1 MFSKI
6 ILHWYR
12 ENKRN
17 FPWRQTIDPYTVWV
31 SEVILQQT
39 RALQGLPYFEDFISN
54 FPTLEVL
61 AGSSEESVL
70 KVWQGLGYY
79 NRARNLHQ
87 TSKFIANQLKGKF
100 PSTYDDLIGLKGIG
114 DYTACAILSICF
126 NQPYAVVDGN
136 VYRVLSRYFGIQTL
150 IGDLKSH
157 REFKQLAT
165 ELLDKKRPSD
175 FNQGLMDFGSLQ
187 CTPKSPNC
195 DSCVLKTSCY
205 AYKHKYSDTLPK
217 FLPKKATINRSFNY
231 LLIIDSRSNIVIRKR
246 TSKDIWRHLY
256 DFPLVETSKPNILFK
271 SICKKLS
278 SEYNL
283 SPEMFVH
290 QKWNKKPIIQ
300 KLSHQ
305 KLFITF
311 WIIQLKHVILED
323 VVPIDQLD
331 RFPFPVVLSK
341 FLKTERDFLLNL

>member
-6 ILHWYR
+6 ILGWYQ
-12 ENKRN
+12 ENKRS
-17 FPWRQTIDPYTVWV
+17 FPWRKTIDPYTVWV

-39 RALQGLPYFEDFISN
+39 RAQQGLPYFEDFISN
-54 FPTLEVL
+54 FPTLEAL

-87 TSKFIANQLKGKF
+87 TSKYIVNELKGKF
-100 PSTYDDLIGLKGIG
+100 PSTYSDLIRLKGIG

-126 NQPYAVVDGN
+126 NQPYAVLDGN
-136 VYRVLSRYFGIQTL
+136 VYRVLSRHFGIQTP
-150 IGDLKSH
+150 IGDSKSH
-157 REFKQLAT
+157 KEFKQLVT
-165 ELLDKKRPSD
+165 ELLDKRKPSE

-187 CTPKSPNC
+187 CTPTTPNC
-195 DSCVLKTSCY
+195 DSCVLRISCY
-205 AYKHKYSDTLPK
+205 AYKNECTDTLPK
-217 FLPKKATINRSFNY
+217 FLPKKATRNRRFNY
-231 LLIIDSRSNIVIRKR
+231 LLIIDSRSNIVARKR

-256 DFPLVETSKPNILFK
+256 DFPLIETSNPKISFQD
-271 SICKKLS
+271 ICEKLS

-283 SPEMFVH
+283 SREMFVH
-290 QKWNKKPIIQ
+290 QKWNKKPIIH

-311 WIIQLKHVILED
+311 WIIQLKHVSLEN
-323 VVPIDQLD
+323 VVPIEQLD
-331 RFPFPVVLSK
+331 GFPFPIVLSK
-341 FLKTERDFLLNL
+341 FLITQREYLLNL